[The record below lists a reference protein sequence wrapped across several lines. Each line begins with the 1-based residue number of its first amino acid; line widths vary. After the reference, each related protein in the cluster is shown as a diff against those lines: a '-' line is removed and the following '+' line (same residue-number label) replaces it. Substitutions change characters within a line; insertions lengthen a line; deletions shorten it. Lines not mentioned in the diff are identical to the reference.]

1 MAVALRNQIAP
12 VERTPPRLGKQCH
25 FGEPKAEMANWMQ
38 PFVRRTGYRLHP
50 IGCGHGSAPAAKIC
64 ALKIFFI
71 IFVDRIFTTFIRLP
85 FTNTS
90 DAMAP
95 MRALSCV

>member
-1 MAVALRNQIAP
+1 MGCSLSY
-12 VERTPPRLGKQCH
+12 G
-25 FGEPKAEMANWMQ
+25 
-38 PFVRRTGYRLHP
+38 RRDIGYTRS
-50 IGCGHGSAPAAKIC
+50 GVGMCSAPAAKTC

-71 IFVDRIFTTFIRLP
+71 IFVDGIFTTFIRLP

-95 MRALSCV
+95 MLALSCV